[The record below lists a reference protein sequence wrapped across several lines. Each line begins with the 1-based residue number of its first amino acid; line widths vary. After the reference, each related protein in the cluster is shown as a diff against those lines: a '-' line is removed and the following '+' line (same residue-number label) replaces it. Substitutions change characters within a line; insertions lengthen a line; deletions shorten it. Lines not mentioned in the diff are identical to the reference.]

1 MQEGTYYVIL
11 YGIIY
16 SNRRPGRDQRGEN
29 MQAEILSIM
38 HAEKSADTVCLDFR
52 QKPRPGAIDFLR
64 GLLFYTVR

>member
-1 MQEGTYYVIL
+1 MG
-11 YGIIY
+11 
-16 SNRRPGRDQRGEN
+16 QRGEN

-38 HAEKSADTVCLDFR
+38 HAEKSGDTGRLDFR